1 MEKKYQVFVSSTYTD
16 LIDER
21 QKVVEAILNAGHIPA
36 GMELFKAGPKQE
48 IIIREWIEA
57 SDIYVLILGPRY
69 GSMNEQESI
78 SYTQWEYNLAKE
90 LDKPMFSLVL
100 TDDYIQKMVD
110 DKRIPVKDL
119 ETSNPLYQNFRD
131 EVMDSL
137 VEQITHPAEIRSAI
151 SDSIHDI
158 ERRYP
163 EKLEGWIKGSHLNE
177 LEKLRKENKELS
189 SDLMNR
195 QSEVIGMQKKANPV
209 KDDYIG
215 EFSFDAIREV
225 LEASVI
231 TEEQFD
237 DAIRELETK
246 KNEYFPSGPEYDEYI
261 SSISSTRGSSALQ
274 YFVYSRPRLLAKEF
288 QKPKDNP
295 LDKIINDNFVSLWEQ
310 YSLVVKQVVVS
321 GTNLSGT
328 NFKLTQY
335 GMKFIG
341 MLDIFSV
348 ENEK

>member
-1 MEKKYQVFVSSTYTD
+1 
-16 LIDER
+16 
-21 QKVVEAILNAGHIPA
+21 
-36 GMELFKAGPKQE
+36 
-48 IIIREWIEA
+48 
-57 SDIYVLILGPRY
+57 
-69 GSMNEQESI
+69 
-78 SYTQWEYNLAKE
+78 
-90 LDKPMFSLVL
+90 
-100 TDDYIQKMVD
+100 
-110 DKRIPVKDL
+110 
-119 ETSNPLYQNFRD
+119 
-131 EVMDSL
+131 
-137 VEQITHPAEIRSAI
+137 
-151 SDSIHDI
+151 
-158 ERRYP
+158 
-163 EKLEGWIKGSHLNE
+163 
-177 LEKLRKENKELS
+177 
-189 SDLMNR
+189 MNR
-195 QSEVIGMQKKANPV
+195 QSEVIGMQKKAKPV

-246 KNEYFPSGPEYDEYI
+246 KNEYFSSDTEYDGYI

-274 YFVYSRPRLLAKEF
+274 YFVYSRPRLLAKQF

>member
-1 MEKKYQVFVSSTYTD
+1 MEKKYQVFISSTYTD
-16 LIDER
+16 LIEER
-21 QKVVEAILNAGHIPA
+21 QIVVEGVLNAGHIPA
-36 GMELFKAGPKQE
+36 GMESFKAGSSQE
-48 IIIREWIEA
+48 DTIKDWIKA
-57 SDIYVLILGPRY
+57 SDIYVLVLGPRY
-69 GSMNEQESI
+69 GSLNKDMV

-90 LDKPMFSLVL
+90 YQKPMFAIVL
-100 TDDYIQKMVD
+100 SNDYINKMVQNG
-110 DKRIPVKDL
+110 RILPTEL
-119 ETSNPLYQNFRD
+119 ETSKAEYIAFKE
-131 EVMDSL
+131 EVMETL
-137 VEQITHPAEIRSAI
+137 VVQIDHPAEIRGGI
-151 SDSIHDI
+151 SDSIRDI
-158 ERRYP
+158 ERKRP
-163 EKLEGWIKGSHLNE
+163 EDLEGWIKGSYLNE
-177 LEKLRKENKELS
+177 LEELRKENKELS

-195 QSEVIGMQKKANPV
+195 QSEVIGMQKKAKPV

-246 KNEYFPSGPEYDEYI
+246 KNEYFSSDTEYDGYI

-274 YFVYSRPRLLAKEF
+274 YFVYSRPRLLAKQF

-310 YSLVVKQVVVS
+310 YSLVVKQVVV
-321 GTNLSGT
+321 TGT
-328 NFKLTQY
+328 NFRLTQY

>member
-1 MEKKYQVFVSSTYTD
+1 MEKKYQVFISSTYTD
-16 LIDER
+16 LIEER

-36 GMELFKAGPKQE
+36 GMELFKAGPTQE
-48 IIIREWIEA
+48 DIIKEWIEA

-69 GSMNEQESI
+69 GSLNKDGI
-78 SYTQWEYNLAKE
+78 SYTQWEYNLAKK

-100 TDDYIQKMVD
+100 TDDYIQKMTE
-110 DKRIPVKDL
+110 DKRLEVKDL
-119 ETSNPLYQNFRD
+119 EISDQSYKAFKKD
-131 EVMDSL
+131 VFHSL
-137 VEQITHPAEIRSAI
+137 VVNIDHPAEIRSGI
-151 SDSIHDI
+151 SDCIRDI

-163 EKLEGWIKGSHLNE
+163 EKLEGWIKGSYLNE
-177 LEKLRKENKELS
+177 LEELREENKKLSLELVT
-189 SDLMNR
+189 R
-195 QSEVIGMQKKANPV
+195 QGEVIGMQKKAKPV

-246 KNEYFPSGPEYDEYI
+246 KNEYFSSEPEYDEYVSRI
-261 SSISSTRGSSALQ
+261 SYARGSSALQ
-274 YFVYSRPRLLAKEF
+274 YFVYSRSRLLAKQF

-321 GTNLSGT
+321 GTN
-328 NFKLTQY
+328 FKLTQY

>member
-119 ETSNPLYQNFRD
+119 ETSNPLYKKFKG

-137 VEQITHPAEIRSAI
+137 VEQINHPAEIRSAI
-151 SDSIHDI
+151 SDSIQDI

-163 EKLEGWIKGSHLNE
+163 GKLEGWIKGSNLNE
-177 LEKLRKENKELS
+177 LEKLVKENKKLS
-189 SDLMNR
+189 SELVTR
-195 QSEVIGMQKKANPV
+195 QRELIKFQEKAKPV
-209 KDDYIG
+209 KDEYIG
-215 EFSFDAIREV
+215 QFKFS
-225 LEASVI
+225 
-231 TEEQFD
+231 
-237 DAIRELETK
+237 
-246 KNEYFPSGPEYDEYI
+246 
-261 SSISSTRGSSALQ
+261 
-274 YFVYSRPRLLAKEF
+274 
-288 QKPKDNP
+288 
-295 LDKIINDNFVSLWEQ
+295 
-310 YSLVVKQVVVS
+310 VVKQLLSADLPDLDKLEELKKEIEQKLKVS
-321 GTNLSGT
+321 KNSDFIKEYEEELRFIETIVKLNYSGLDMLMHVNSQLATSGFSPGNTDGQRYFKNFYFSKWMELSIIELKKGNKVNRQT
-328 NFKLTQY
+328 YILSSAGKKFVSMIKMEKL
-335 GMKFIG
+335 
-341 MLDIFSV
+341 
-348 ENEK
+348 N

>member
-1 MEKKYQVFVSSTYTD
+1 MEKKYQVFISSTYKD
-16 LIDER
+16 LIEER
-21 QKVVEAILNAGHIPA
+21 QVVVEGVLNAGHIPA
-36 GMELFKAGPKQE
+36 GMESFKAGSSQE
-48 IIIREWIEA
+48 DTIKDWIKA
-57 SDIYVLILGPRY
+57 SDIYVLVLGPRY
-69 GSMNEQESI
+69 GSLNKEGI
-78 SYTQWEYNLAKE
+78 SYTQWEYNMAKE
-90 LDKPMFSLVL
+90 YQKPMFAIVL
-100 TDDYIQKMVD
+100 SDNYINKMVQNN
-110 DKRIPVKDL
+110 RILPTEL
-119 ETSNPLYQNFRD
+119 ETSKAEYITFKD
-131 EVMDSL
+131 EVMKTL
-137 VEQITHPAEIRSAI
+137 VVQVDHPAEIRGGI
-151 SDSIHDI
+151 SDSIRDI
-158 ERRYP
+158 ERKRP
-163 EKLEGWIKGSHLNE
+163 EDLEGWIKGSYLNE
-177 LEKLRKENKELS
+177 LEELRKENKELS

-195 QSEVIGMQKKANPV
+195 QSEVIGMQKKAKPV

-246 KNEYFPSGPEYDEYI
+246 KNEYFSSDTEYDGYI

-274 YFVYSRPRLLAKEF
+274 YFVYSRPRLLAKQF

-321 GTNLSGT
+321 GTN
-328 NFKLTQY
+328 FKLTQY

>member
-1 MEKKYQVFVSSTYTD
+1 MEKKYQVFISSTYKD
-16 LIDER
+16 LIEER
-21 QKVVEAILNAGHIPA
+21 QEVVEAVLNAGHIPA
-36 GMELFKAGPKQE
+36 GMELFKAGPTQE
-48 IIIREWIEA
+48 DVITEWIES
-57 SDIYVLILGPRY
+57 SDIYVLLLGPRY
-69 GSMNEQESI
+69 GTLNKSGI
-78 SYTQWEYNLAKE
+78 SYTQWEYNLAKD
-90 LDKPMFSLVL
+90 LGKPMFSLVL
-100 TDDYIQKMVD
+100 SDSYIQKMND
-110 DKRIPVKDL
+110 DHRIEVKDV
-119 ETSNPLYQNFRD
+119 ETSNQLYKSFKD
-131 EVMDSL
+131 EVRDSL
-137 VEQITHPAEIRSAI
+137 VVQINHPAEIRSGI
-151 SDSIHDI
+151 SESIRDI
-158 ERRYP
+158 ERRTP
-163 EKLEGWIKGSHLNE
+163 EKLEGWIKGSYLTE
-177 LEKLRKENKELS
+177 LETLRKEKQELS
-189 SDLMNR
+189 SKLLNR
-195 QSEVIGMQKKANPV
+195 QDEVIGMQKKAKPV

-246 KNEYFPSGPEYDEYI
+246 KNEYFSSDTEYDGYI

-274 YFVYSRPRLLAKEF
+274 YFVYSRPRLLAKQF

-310 YSLVVKQVVVS
+310 YSLVVKQVVV
-321 GTNLSGT
+321 TGT
-328 NFKLTQY
+328 NFRLTQY

>member
-1 MEKKYQVFVSSTYTD
+1 MEKKYQVFISSTYTD
-16 LIDER
+16 LIEER
-21 QKVVEAILNAGHIPA
+21 QIVVEGVLNAGHIPA
-36 GMELFKAGPKQE
+36 GMESFKAGSSQE
-48 IIIREWIEA
+48 DTIKDWIKA
-57 SDIYVLILGPRY
+57 SDIYVLVLGPRY
-69 GSMNEQESI
+69 GSLNKDMV

-90 LDKPMFSLVL
+90 YQKPMFAIVL
-100 TDDYIQKMVD
+100 SNDYINKMVQNG
-110 DKRIPVKDL
+110 RILPTEL
-119 ETSNPLYQNFRD
+119 ETSKAEYIAFKE
-131 EVMDSL
+131 EVMETL
-137 VEQITHPAEIRSAI
+137 VVQIDHPAEIRGGI
-151 SDSIHDI
+151 SDSIRDI
-158 ERRYP
+158 ERKRP
-163 EKLEGWIKGSHLNE
+163 EDLEGWIKGSYLNE
-177 LEKLRKENKELS
+177 LEELRKENKELS

-195 QSEVIGMQKKANPV
+195 QSEVIGMQKKAKPV

-246 KNEYFPSGPEYDEYI
+246 KNEYFPSGPEYDGYI

-274 YFVYSRPRLLAKEF
+274 YFVYSRPRLLAKQF

-310 YSLVVKQVVVS
+310 YSLVVKQVVV
-321 GTNLSGT
+321 TGT
-328 NFKLTQY
+328 NFRLTQY

>member
-1 MEKKYQVFVSSTYTD
+1 MEKKYQVFISSTYKD
-16 LIDER
+16 LIEER
-21 QKVVEAILNAGHIPA
+21 QEVVEAVLNAGHIPA
-36 GMELFKAGPKQE
+36 GMELFKAGPTQE
-48 IIIREWIEA
+48 DVITEWIES
-57 SDIYVLILGPRY
+57 SDIYVLLLGPRY
-69 GSMNEQESI
+69 GTLNKSGI
-78 SYTQWEYNLAKE
+78 SYTQWEYNLAKD
-90 LDKPMFSLVL
+90 LGKPMFSLVL
-100 TDDYIQKMVD
+100 SDSYIQKMND
-110 DKRIPVKDL
+110 DHRIEVKDV
-119 ETSNPLYQNFRD
+119 ETSNQLYKSFKD
-131 EVMDSL
+131 EVSDSL
-137 VEQITHPAEIRSAI
+137 VVQINHPAEIRSGI
-151 SDSIHDI
+151 SESIRDI
-158 ERRYP
+158 ERRTP
-163 EKLEGWIKGSHLNE
+163 EKLEGWIKGSYLTE
-177 LEKLRKENKELS
+177 LETLRKEKQELS
-189 SDLMNR
+189 SKLLNR
-195 QSEVIGMQKKANPV
+195 QDEVIGMQKKAKPV

-246 KNEYFPSGPEYDEYI
+246 KNEYFPSGLEYDGYI

-274 YFVYSRPRLLAKEF
+274 YFVYSRPRLLAKQF

-310 YSLVVKQVVVS
+310 YSLVVKQVVVT

>member
-1 MEKKYQVFVSSTYTD
+1 MEKKYQVFVSSTYKD
-16 LIDER
+16 LIEER

-90 LDKPMFSLVL
+90 LGKPMFSLVL

-177 LEKLRKENKELS
+177 LEELRIENKKLSLELV
-189 SDLMNR
+189 NR
-195 QSEVIGMQKKANPV
+195 QGEVIVMQNKSKPV

-215 EFSFDAIREV
+215 EFSFDAIRDV
-225 LEASVI
+225 LSSAIIE
-231 TEEQFD
+231 EEQLE
-237 DAIRELETK
+237 DALDEVNDRKNNYFSNET
-246 KNEYFPSGPEYDEYI
+246 EYDEYL
-261 SSISSTRGSSALQ
+261 SSIKFLEGSSALT
-274 YFVYSRPRLLAKEF
+274 YLLNTRNKLLSNEFKVDSENPVDILISR
-288 QKPKDNP
+288 DY
-295 LDKIINDNFVSLWEQ
+295 ISVWEQ
-310 YSLVVKQVVVS
+310 FSLVKKIRWARSTVTYQ
-321 GTNLSGT
+321 
-328 NFKLTQY
+328 LT
-335 GMKFIG
+335 GAGKKFIS
-341 MLDIFSV
+341 MADISSV
-348 ENEK
+348 QDNIK

>member
-1 MEKKYQVFVSSTYTD
+1 MEKKYQVFISSTYKD
-16 LIDER
+16 LIEER
-21 QKVVEAILNAGHIPA
+21 QEVVEAVLNAGHIPA
-36 GMELFKAGPKQE
+36 GMELFKAGPTQE
-48 IIIREWIEA
+48 DVITEWIES
-57 SDIYVLILGPRY
+57 SDIYVLLLGPRY
-69 GSMNEQESI
+69 GTLNKSGI
-78 SYTQWEYNLAKE
+78 SYTQWEYNLAKD
-90 LDKPMFSLVL
+90 LGKPMFSLVL
-100 TDDYIQKMVD
+100 SDSYIQKMND
-110 DKRIPVKDL
+110 DHRIEVKDV
-119 ETSNPLYQNFRD
+119 ETSNQLYKSFKD
-131 EVMDSL
+131 EVRDSL
-137 VEQITHPAEIRSAI
+137 VVQINHPAEIRSGI
-151 SDSIHDI
+151 SESIRDI
-158 ERRYP
+158 ERRTP
-163 EKLEGWIKGSHLNE
+163 EKLEGWIKGSYLTE
-177 LEKLRKENKELS
+177 LETLRKEKQELS
-189 SDLMNR
+189 SKLLNR
-195 QSEVIGMQKKANPV
+195 QDEVIGMQKKAKPV

-246 KNEYFPSGPEYDEYI
+246 KNEYFPSGLEYDGYI

-274 YFVYSRPRLLAKEF
+274 YFVYSRPRLLAKQF

-310 YSLVVKQVVVS
+310 YSLVVKQVVVT